1 MLLSGDKDFFRYRLS
16 HSSADASPLD
26 IYSSFNYDAAS
37 GQLLLEKATLGTER
51 EVIHLA
57 TSPVAFKDVGNAS
70 LEVQLCCNLI
80 PQPTYRVPIC
90 VCQCSRRRLHYL
102 YSNHNL

>member
-1 MLLSGDKDFFRYRLS
+1 MLLSGDKDVFRYRLS

-37 GQLLLEKATLGTER
+37 GQLILEKTTLGTER

-57 TSPVAFKDVGNAS
+57 SSPVAFTDMENAS
-70 LEVQLCCNLI
+70 RFSSVVI
-80 PQPTYRVPIC
+80 
-90 VCQCSRRRLHYL
+90 
-102 YSNHNL
+102 